1 MKKFILFIWM
11 LLAAITL
18 VSCTTDG
25 EPIQVLG
32 MEITSNE
39 NVHSLNVGETLQLN
53 AKVYPKFI
61 DQTVTWSTSDEY
73 VAKVSANGL
82 VTAIGGGNVEITAT
96 YVALNTVKQKYLITV
111 EGAKYQ
117 PAPESI
123 SVSAKNNVTTCKVGE
138 TIRLT
143 ATVLPEE
150 ASQKVVWVSSDET
163 IATVNR
169 GIVKPLQE
177 GQVEISVYP
186 EGYENIVATIK
197 LTFEKADEPT
207 YSRDWANM
215 EYTTHEEYM
224 SCEDGTPIKVKGL
237 VTHISPS
244 KNSNVNYFVQN
255 GSEGFYVYSQNNDT
269 MPVEAGKVYEIGGLK
284 KTYRGLSEITEV
296 EYFKVIDED
305 IQCEPT
311 NVNGLDVASQE
322 VMGAYQCSYITG
334 TAILKSV
341 TTSTKSY
348 NFLATVDGVEAT
360 FRVDTT
366 YSEEEEFNAISSLLQ
381 LVSPG
386 KEFEFTSVVI
396 AYSTGEIIPQ
406 LLILEAKDLDFGEIS
421 TDDLL
426 TSAAEKLDITTAVGF
441 AVDTIELPTTIAGF
455 DATVTWDSDNEQINP
470 TTGAVTHTDT
480 PATVTLVATIE
491 INGKTL
497 QKEFVVTV
505 EAKDEKAYEVVA
517 TLDLEDAL
525 PANSWGNSETKVG
538 YAEGIVELGTPKH
551 KWMLRN
557 ALIAATTSD
566 KYNGTFSI
574 RAQMRDTA
582 SETGRIEIMEAGEYN
597 VVEFAACIYGNDV
610 LGAKVRIEYTFD
622 DGATWTASDNIITL
636 NNTTFETFRVKLPE
650 GVKRVAIVLV
660 EGVGRRVNFDDIKLM
675 K

>member
-39 NVHSLNVGETLQLN
+39 NVHSLNVGETLQLS
-53 AKVYPKFI
+53 AKVYPTII

-150 ASQKVVWVSSDET
+150 ASQKVAWVSSDEA

-177 GQVEISVYP
+177 GEVEISVYP

-197 LTFEKADEPT
+197 LTFEKADEPV
-207 YSRDWANM
+207 YSRDWASM
-215 EYTTHEEYM
+215 EFTTHETYM
-224 SCEDGTPIKVKGL
+224 DCADETPIKVKGV
-237 VTHISPS
+237 VTHVNPS
-244 KNSNVNYFVQN
+244 SNNKVSYFVQN
-255 GSEGFYVYSQNNDT
+255 GNEGFYIYSQNNDV
-269 MPVEAGKVYEIGGLK
+269 MPVAIGHAYEIGGLK
-284 KTYRGLSEITEV
+284 KTYKGLCEIVDV
-296 EYFKVIDED
+296 EYFKEIDEEITYD
-305 IQCEPT
+305 VTDVT
-311 NVNGLDVASQE
+311 NLDASSQE
-322 VMGAYQCSYITG
+322 VMAQYQCSFVKG
-334 TAILKSV
+334 KAVLKNV
-341 TTSTKSY
+341 TTSTKAY
-348 NFLATVDGVEAT
+348 NFTATMNDKEVT
-360 FRVDTT
+360 FRVDPT
-366 YSEEEEFNAISSLLQ
+366 YADEEEFAAINNLLA
-381 LVSPG
+381 LVGSG
-386 KEFEFTSVVI
+386 KEFEFNGLVI
-396 AYSTGEIIPQ
+396 AYSSGDVTPQ
-406 LLILEAKDLDFGEIS
+406 ILIVEEDGLDFGEIS
-421 TDDLL
+421 VEDILN
-426 TSAAEKLDITTAVGF
+426 AAASRLEIVPTVGF
-441 AVDTIELPTTIAGF
+441 AVDTIELPTSIEGF
-455 DATVTWDSDNEQINP
+455 DVEISWDSDNELINV
-470 TTGAVTHTDT
+470 TTGTVTHSD
-480 PATVTLVATIE
+480 AVVVVNLVATITLD
-491 INGKTL
+491 GKTL

-505 EAKDEKAYEVVA
+505 EAKDEKVYEVVA

-525 PANSWGNSETKVG
+525 PANSWGNSETKG
-538 YAEGIVELGTPKH
+538 SYAEGVVELGTPKH

-557 ALIAATTSD
+557 ALIAAATND

-582 SETGRIEIMEAGEYN
+582 SETARIEILEAGEYN
-597 VVEFAACIYGNDV
+597 VVEFVACIYGNDV

-622 DGATWTASDNIITL
+622 DGTTWTASDNIITL

-650 GVKRVAIVLV
+650 GAKRVALVLV
-660 EGVGRRVNFDDIKLM
+660 EGCGRRVNFDDIKLM